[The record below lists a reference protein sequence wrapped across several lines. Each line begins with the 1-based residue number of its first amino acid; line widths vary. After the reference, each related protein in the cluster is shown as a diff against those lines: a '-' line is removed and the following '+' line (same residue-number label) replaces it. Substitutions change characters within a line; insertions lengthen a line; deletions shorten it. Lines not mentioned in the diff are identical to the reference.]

1 MPRHVIAQ
9 PLPMDLRNWSF
20 RGRNC
25 EGWDFEGRDIRG
37 CDFGSANLHKANFS
51 QCTAGRTL
59 KQIIYDFF
67 VVFFTMSSVIVA
79 AISIGD
85 KSFYIVNIILTIQ
98 GLSSLEP
105 NKVRNFLGIT
115 KWNLH
120 IILAACTGIYL
131 GASSYPISSSIND
144 LQKGN
149 ILGAFFW
156 GLSSFIFIGS
166 AILNLNLIK
175 QELKQRFGTSFRA
188 SFLANANFSGSI
200 LHNCNFDGSRL
211 QFINWYKATG
221 NFSSIDFS
229 TVKMKL
235 LTQKSGV
242 DQMLLSEDLSNQD
255 LSDGRFIKSKFLQV
269 DFTNSNLRNSDFTLS
284 DLSNA
289 KMSGA
294 DLRNA
299 TLTGI
304 CIQNWSINSKTKFDG
319 IICDYIYLTPDC
331 NPQNRRPL
339 SGSFEPGDFAKLV
352 DKFANSLDF
361 ILRRGTDPILFR
373 QSLNQFQQDNPE
385 AKIKMM
391 VDLDTDRVLVQTTL
405 PEGMDKVKPYEAFL
419 ENQAKLLQSAQ
430 QDIRYL
436 EGRLEEKEK
445 SESMIERLFHSS
457 QRPNLDARH
466 SVFTGDLMSDKRTQ
480 IQAGGDSISV
490 GDNNQGVVGKN
501 QQGVAGRD
509 ISGTLTLSLSALSA
523 TDNPKSK
530 ALVELITQVR
540 DAIQAPDSELDDR
553 YKTRALEYLDNL
565 TNLAK
570 DKPENLLKT
579 AKDNLDDLADIADKG
594 SKIATFAEKYLPTFT
609 ATISGLRLWFGI

>member
-20 RGRNC
+20 RGRSC

-85 KSFYIVNIILTIQ
+85 KSLSIVNIIITVQ

-120 IILAACTGIYL
+120 IILAACTGTYL
-131 GASSYPISSSIND
+131 GASSYPISSSINN

-188 SFLANANFSGSI
+188 SLLENANFSGSI

-242 DQMLLSEDLSNQD
+242 DQMLL
-255 LSDGRFIKSKFLQV
+255 
-269 DFTNSNLRNSDFTLS
+269 
-284 DLSNA
+284 
-289 KMSGA
+289 
-294 DLRNA
+294 
-299 TLTGI
+299 
-304 CIQNWSINSKTKFDG
+304 
-319 IICDYIYLTPDC
+319 
-331 NPQNRRPL
+331 
-339 SGSFEPGDFAKLV
+339 
-352 DKFANSLDF
+352 
-361 ILRRGTDPILFR
+361 
-373 QSLNQFQQDNPE
+373 
-385 AKIKMM
+385 
-391 VDLDTDRVLVQTTL
+391 
-405 PEGMDKVKPYEAFL
+405 
-419 ENQAKLLQSAQ
+419 
-430 QDIRYL
+430 
-436 EGRLEEKEK
+436 RLE
-445 SESMIERLFHSS
+445 
-457 QRPNLDARH
+457 
-466 SVFTGDLMSDKRTQ
+466 
-480 IQAGGDSISV
+480 
-490 GDNNQGVVGKN
+490 
-501 QQGVAGRD
+501 
-509 ISGTLTLSLSALSA
+509 
-523 TDNPKSK
+523 
-530 ALVELITQVR
+530 
-540 DAIQAPDSELDDR
+540 
-553 YKTRALEYLDNL
+553 
-565 TNLAK
+565 
-570 DKPENLLKT
+570 
-579 AKDNLDDLADIADKG
+579 
-594 SKIATFAEKYLPTFT
+594 
-609 ATISGLRLWFGI
+609 